1 MARATSTRG
10 SRTQCLWTYLK
21 SRCSVS
27 PSFSGKASNGSITM
41 SPCRRCS
48 TSRTKK
54 MAKQVKLKAELR
66 ASVGRSAV
74 RKLRARGLIPA
85 VVYGSNNKPQPLQ
98 VAARDINAMMS
109 HASGENVLVELEIAG
124 EGSTRTAL
132 VQEVQHSPVSG
143 DIRHLDFHAI
153 SMDQMIQAEVP
164 LEPIGIAIGVKTFGG
179 LLEQSLRA
187 LAIECLPANLPD
199 RITVDVSQLNIGD
212 SIHVRDI
219 QFPPG
224 VTPKVQP
231 DLSAFSVVAPVVEEE
246 PVVAEAEALA
256 VGPAVTTEKKEEGE
270 AATAPAAA
278 AKEKPSK
285 EKEQKK

>member
-1 MARATSTRG
+1 M
-10 SRTQCLWTYLK
+10 
-21 SRCSVS
+21 
-27 PSFSGKASNGSITM
+27 
-41 SPCRRCS
+41 
-48 TSRTKK
+48 KK
-54 MAKQVKLKAELR
+54 MEKQVKLKAEPR
-66 ASVGRSAV
+66 TNVGRSAV
-74 RKLRARGLIPA
+74 RKLKARGIIPA
-85 VVYGSNNKPQPLQ
+85 VIYGGKDKPQPLQ

-124 EGSTRTAL
+124 EKSNRAAL
-132 VQEVQHSPVSG
+132 VQEVQHSPVRG
-143 DIRHLDFHAI
+143 DIVHVDFHAI

-164 LEPIGIAIGVKTFGG
+164 LEPTGTPVGVKTFGG

-187 LAIECLPANLPD
+187 LAIECLPGDLPD

-231 DLSAFSVVAPVVEEE
+231 DLTAFSVVEPLVEEE
-246 PVVAEAEALA
+246 PVVAEAEAA
-256 VGPAVTTEKKEEGE
+256 AAGPEVITEKKEEGE
-270 AATAPAAA
+270 TAAPAPP
-278 AKEKPSK
+278 AKEKAPK